1 MKLFGRNKKEKNLKF
16 ESFPKIERTRV
27 LQGRFVPGVIN
38 NGGSH
43 FFINLQVF
51 EDGLVDCWEMVD
63 LELFKK
69 KLNSGWVS
77 PKIPNGKQLS
87 IHHLGSWT
95 VKNGEWLFDKESYFE
110 HIKEVVKDLNPELK
124 NLYNCFGTTTK
135 KVGKTNVSLLGMA
148 NGKPVRTED
157 PENYFSQKHK
167 GDSFHGF
174 QKIDDLNYNLININ
188 VFADFRIQISG
199 IEKPELVSIDEFT
212 SLIKDGTISTE
223 IPEDSTVHI
232 YGFGKCTVGTCQYSA
247 NIEEKL
253 SEIND
258 IISQLNGD
266 KTTSEICREV
276 YEEYIENPTVRLK
289 DLLKVAY
296 ENIPEHLRTYVL
308 GDMDAKDI
316 PVRMIIYGEQEIE
329 KWSHYPISKEKGY
342 ELPHLNVP
350 KPKDE

>member
-51 EDGLVDCWEMVD
+51 EDGLVDCWEMID

-77 PKIPNGKQLS
+77 PKIPDGKQLS
-87 IHHLGSWT
+87 IHHLGSWS
-95 VKNGEWLFDKESYFE
+95 VKNGEWLFDKESYFD

-157 PENYFSQKHK
+157 PENYFSPKHK

-174 QKIDDLNYNLININ
+174 QKIDDSNYNLININ
-188 VFADFRIQISG
+188 VFADSRIQISG
-199 IEKPELVSIDEFT
+199 IEKPKLVSIDEFT
-212 SLIKDGTISTE
+212 SLVKDGAISTE

-232 YGFGKCTVGTCQYSA
+232 YGFGKCTVGTCQYYA

-276 YEEYIENPTVRLK
+276 YEEYVENPTVRLK

-329 KWSHYPISKEKGY
+329 KWSHYLISKEKGY